1 MLSLYGLCKLAGT
14 GEIVAKLVSDVKK
27 LAKLV
32 SLDFLYSFGKPIAS
46 CRILQ
51 IIIAVL
57 VQNIVNYSQKDSI
70 ISFNCVLDY
79 FI

>member
-27 LAKLV
+27 LV
-32 SLDFLYSFGKPIAS
+32 SLDFLYSFGTPIAS

-51 IIIAVL
+51 IFIAVL
-57 VQNIVNYSQKDSI
+57 VQNIVNYSQKYSI